1 MAQIPAATID
11 SAEIARFEAMAADW
25 WDPDGKFRPL
35 HRMNPLRIGYIR
47 DRICARLGRDPL
59 APKPLAGL
67 SILDIG
73 CGGGLLSEPMARLG
87 ARVTGVDAGAEAVGV
102 ARAHAAESGLDIDY
116 RCSSAEDLA
125 AGGLRFDA
133 VLALEIVEH
142 VADVDAFC
150 AALAALLQPGG
161 TLVMSTLN
169 RTRLSWAVAILGA
182 EHLLRIIPRGTHE
195 WRKFLKP
202 HELAAALRRAGL
214 QVADIAGMVP
224 DPGSGWRLAPH
235 RLAVN
240 YILTA
245 VKQGRH

>member
-1 MAQIPAATID
+1 MAQSPAATVD
-11 SAEIARFEAMAADW
+11 SAEIARFESMAADW

-59 APKPLAGL
+59 APKPLASLG
-67 SILDIG
+67 ILDIG

-87 ARVTGVDAGAEAVGV
+87 ATVTGVDAGAEAIGV
-102 ARAHAAESGLDIDY
+102 ARAHAAESGLAIDY

-125 AGGLRFDA
+125 ASGARFDA

-150 AALAALLQPGG
+150 QALATLLRPCG

-169 RTRLSWAVAILGA
+169 RTRRSWAVAILGA

-214 QVADIAGMVP
+214 EVGDIAGMVP
-224 DPGSGWRLAPH
+224 DPRGGGWRLAPH
-235 RLAVN
+235 HLAVN

-245 VKQGRH
+245 AKPG

>member
-1 MAQIPAATID
+1 MAQSPAATVD
-11 SAEIARFEAMAADW
+11 SAEIARFESMAADW

-59 APKPLAGL
+59 APKPLSSLAV
-67 SILDIG
+67 LDIG

-87 ARVTGVDAGAEAVGV
+87 ATVTGVDAGAEAIGV
-102 ARAHAAESGLDIDY
+102 ARAHAAESGLAIDY

-125 AGGLRFDA
+125 ASGARFDA

-150 AALAALLQPGG
+150 QALATLLRPGG

-169 RTRLSWAVAILGA
+169 RTRRSWAVAILGA

-214 QVADIAGMVP
+214 EVGDIAGMVP
-224 DPGSGWRLAPH
+224 DPRGGGWRLAPRH
-235 RLAVN
+235 LAVN

-245 VKQGRH
+245 AKPG

>member
-1 MAQIPAATID
+1 MAQSPAATID
-11 SAEIARFEAMAADW
+11 SAEIARFESMAADW

-59 APKPLAGL
+59 APKPLSGL

-87 ARVTGVDAGAEAVGV
+87 ATVTGVDAGAEAIGV

-125 AGGLRFDA
+125 ASGARFDA

-150 AALAALLQPGG
+150 GALATLLRPGG
-161 TLVMSTLN
+161 MLAMSTLN
-169 RTRLSWAVAILGA
+169 RTRRSWAVAILGA
-182 EHLLRIIPRGTHE
+182 EHLLRIIPRGTHD

-214 QVADIAGMVP
+214 EVGDIAGMVP
-224 DPGSGWRLAPH
+224 DPRRGGWRLAPH
-235 RLAVN
+235 HLAVN
-240 YILTA
+240 YILA
-245 VKQGRH
+245 AARPG

>member
-1 MAQIPAATID
+1 MAQSPAATID
-11 SAEIARFEAMAADW
+11 SAEIARFESMAADW

-59 APKPLAGL
+59 APKPLSGL
-67 SILDIG
+67 RILDIG

-87 ARVTGVDAGAEAVGV
+87 ATVTAVDAGAEAIGV
-102 ARAHAAESGLDIDY
+102 ARTHAAESGLAIDY

-125 AGGLRFDA
+125 ASGVRFDA

-150 AALAALLQPGG
+150 QALATLLRPGG

-169 RTRLSWAVAILGA
+169 RTRRSWAVAILGA
-182 EHLLRIIPRGTHE
+182 EHLLRVIPRGTHE

-214 QVADIAGMVP
+214 EVSDIAGMVP
-224 DPGSGWRLAPH
+224 DPRGGGWRLAPH
-235 RLAVN
+235 HLAVN

-245 VKQGRH
+245 ARPG

>member
-1 MAQIPAATID
+1 MAQSPAATVD
-11 SAEIARFEAMAADW
+11 SAEIARFESMAADW

-59 APKPLAGL
+59 APKPLSGL
-67 SILDIG
+67 AVLDIG

-87 ARVTGVDAGAEAVGV
+87 AAVTGVDAGAEAVGV
-102 ARAHAAESGLDIDY
+102 ARAHATESGLTIDY

-125 AGGLRFDA
+125 ASGARFDA

-150 AALAALLQPGG
+150 GALATLLRPGG

-169 RTRLSWAVAILGA
+169 RTRRSWAVAILGA

-214 QVADIAGMVP
+214 QVGDIAGMVP
-224 DPGSGWRLAPH
+224 DPRGGGWRLAPH
-235 RLAVN
+235 HLAVN

-245 VKQGRH
+245 AKPG

>member
-1 MAQIPAATID
+1 
-11 SAEIARFEAMAADW
+11 
-25 WDPDGKFRPL
+25 
-35 HRMNPLRIGYIR
+35 MNPLRIGYIR

-59 APKPLAGL
+59 APKPLHDL

-87 ARVTGVDAGAEAVGV
+87 ARVTGVDAGAEAAGV

-116 RCSSAEDLA
+116 RCGSAEDLA
-125 AGGLRFDA
+125 AGGARFDA

-150 AALAALLQPGG
+150 AALATLLRPGG

-182 EHLLRIIPRGTHE
+182 EHLLRVIPRGTHE

-202 HELAAALRRAGL
+202 HELAATLRRAGL
-214 QVADIAGMVP
+214 QVGDIAGMVP
-224 DPGSGWRLAPH
+224 DPRIGWRLAPH

-245 VKQGRH
+245 VKPGAG

>member
-1 MAQIPAATID
+1 MAQSPAATID
-11 SAEIARFEAMAADW
+11 SAEIARFESMAADW

-59 APKPLAGL
+59 APKPLSGL
-67 SILDIG
+67 RILDIG

-87 ARVTGVDAGAEAVGV
+87 ATVTGVDAGAEAIGV
-102 ARAHAAESGLDIDY
+102 ARTHAAESGLAIDY

-125 AGGLRFDA
+125 ASGVRFDA

-150 AALAALLQPGG
+150 QALATLLRPGG

-169 RTRLSWAVAILGA
+169 RTRRSWAVAILGA

-214 QVADIAGMVP
+214 EVSDIAGMVP
-224 DPGSGWRLAPH
+224 DPRGGGWRLAPH
-235 RLAVN
+235 HLAVN

-245 VKQGRH
+245 AKPG

>member
-1 MAQIPAATID
+1 MAQSPAVTVD
-11 SAEIARFEAMAADW
+11 SAEIARFESMAADW

-47 DRICARLGRDPL
+47 DRICGRLGRDPL
-59 APKPLAGL
+59 APKPLASL
-67 SILDIG
+67 RILDIG

-87 ARVTGVDAGAEAVGV
+87 ATVIGVDAGAEAIGV
-102 ARAHAAESGLDIDY
+102 ACAHAAESGLAIDY

-125 AGGLRFDA
+125 ASGARFDT

-150 AALAALLQPGG
+150 GALATLLQPGG

-169 RTRLSWAVAILGA
+169 RTRRSWAVAILGA
-182 EHLLRIIPRGTHE
+182 EHLLRIIPRGTHD

-214 QVADIAGMVP
+214 EVGDIAGMVP
-224 DPGSGWRLAPH
+224 DPRDGWRLAPH
-235 RLAVN
+235 HLAVN

-245 VKQGRH
+245 AKPG